1 MGANQGFLRPTGNL
15 ARREKT
21 VPSPAPSQWET
32 TPYPSNDLQEGLT
45 NNSVRPSPAGLRS
58 PLTPPKAMKPTAPT
72 PVQPVPKQMLLT
84 EEDWQLERPGRLVR
98 REPEK
103 TSPSMAARLPED
115 RLVPDQ
121 PEETTWEEGTAPV
134 PVTLPQEEIPPVESE
149 RALGASP
156 LDDALLSDLLQS
168 NPDITGL
175 LEDPEDWP
183 EDGEDALPDDQ
194 IPEPAVVPVSL
205 FPESRPR
212 RKWPWIAAGTVL
224 LLTAGGA
231 ALWKTGLWARLL
243 ERLP

>member
-21 VPSPAPSQWET
+21 VSSSALSQSKE
-32 TPYPSNDLQEGLT
+32 PHYPSNELREDLT
-45 NNSVRPSPAGLRS
+45 NSSTRPAPVGLRS
-58 PLTPPKAMKPTAPT
+58 PLTPAKAMKTAAPA
-72 PVQPVPKQMLLT
+72 PVQPVPRQTPLT
-84 EEDWQLERPGRLVR
+84 EEDWQLEWPRRLIR

-103 TSPSMAARLPED
+103 APSPTAARLTEERAD
-115 RLVPDQ
+115 YDQ
-121 PEETTWEEGTAPV
+121 PEGTALEEVSAPV
-134 PVTLPQEEIPPVESE
+134 PVTPPQETPPAEPE
-149 RALGASP
+149 QALSASP
-156 LDDALLSDLLQS
+156 LDDALFSDLLQN
-168 NPDITGL
+168 NPDITGS

-194 IPEPAVVPVSL
+194 IPEPASVPVSL

-212 RKWPWIAAGTVL
+212 RKWPWIAAGTAL

>member
-21 VPSPAPSQWET
+21 VPSPASSQWET
-32 TPYPSNDLQEGLT
+32 TPCPSNDLQEGLT
-45 NNSVRPSPAGLRS
+45 NSSVRPSPAGLRS
-58 PLTPPKAMKPTAPT
+58 PLTPAKAMKPTAPT
-72 PVQPVPKQMLLT
+72 PVQPVPKQTPLT
-84 EEDWQLERPGRLVR
+84 EEDWQLERPRRLIR

-103 TSPSMAARLPED
+103 TSPSMAFRLLED
-115 RLVPDQ
+115 RPVPDQ
-121 PEETTWEEGTAPV
+121 PEKTTWEEVSAPV
-134 PVTLPQEEIPPVESE
+134 SVSFLPETPPAEPE
-149 RALGASP
+149 QAPGASP
-156 LDDALLSDLLQS
+156 LDDALFSDLLQS
-168 NPDITGL
+168 NPDIMGL

-212 RKWPWIAAGTVL
+212 RKWPWIAAGTAL

>member
-1 MGANQGFLRPTGNL
+1 M
-15 ARREKT
+15 KT
-21 VPSPAPSQWET
+21 AT
-32 TPYPSNDLQEGLT
+32 
-45 NNSVRPSPAGLRS
+45 
-58 PLTPPKAMKPTAPT
+58 PT
-72 PVQPVPKQMLLT
+72 PVQPIPKQTPLT

-103 TSPSMAARLPED
+103 TSPSMAFRLLED
-115 RLVPDQ
+115 RPVPDQ
-121 PEETTWEEGTAPV
+121 PEGTALEEVSAPV
-134 PVTLPQEEIPPVESE
+134 PVTPPQETPPAEPE

-156 LDDALLSDLLQS
+156 LDDALFSDLLQS
-168 NPDITGL
+168 NPDIMGL

-212 RKWPWIAAGTVL
+212 RKWPWIAAGTAL
-224 LLTAGGA
+224 LLTAGGT

>member
-21 VPSPAPSQWET
+21 VPSPASSQWET
-32 TPYPSNDLQEGLT
+32 TPCPSNDLQEGLT
-45 NNSVRPSPAGLRS
+45 NSSVRPSPAGLRS
-58 PLTPPKAMKPTAPT
+58 PLTPAKAMKPTAPT
-72 PVQPVPKQMLLT
+72 PVQPVPKQTPLT
-84 EEDWQLERPGRLVR
+84 EEDWQLERPRRLIR

-103 TSPSMAARLPED
+103 TSPSMAFRLLED
-115 RLVPDQ
+115 RPVPDQ
-121 PEETTWEEGTAPV
+121 PEETTWEEETAPV
-134 PVTLPQEEIPPVESE
+134 SVSSLPETPPAEPE
-149 RALGASP
+149 QAPGASP
-156 LDDALLSDLLQS
+156 LDDALFSDLLQS
-168 NPDITGL
+168 NPDIMGL

-212 RKWPWIAAGTVL
+212 RKWPWIAAGTAL

-243 ERLP
+243 ERLS

>member
-21 VPSPAPSQWET
+21 VPSPALSQWET
-32 TPYPSNDLQEGLT
+32 TPYPSNDLREGLT
-45 NNSVRPSPAGLRS
+45 NSSARPSPAALRS
-58 PLTPPKAMKPTAPT
+58 PLTPAKAMKTATPA
-72 PVQPVPKQMLLT
+72 PVQPIPKQTPLT
-84 EEDWQLERPGRLVR
+84 EEDWQLERPGRLIR
-98 REPEK
+98 RESEK
-103 TSPSMAARLPED
+103 APSPTAARLTEERAD
-115 RLVPDQ
+115 YDQ
-121 PEETTWEEGTAPV
+121 PEEMTGEEGTAPV

-156 LDDALLSDLLQS
+156 LDDALFSDLLQS
-168 NPDITGL
+168 NPDIMGL

-194 IPEPAVVPVSL
+194 IPEPASVPISL
-205 FPESRPR
+205 FPESHPR
-212 RKWPWIAAGTVL
+212 RKWPWIAAGTAL
-224 LLTAGGA
+224 LLAAGGT

>member
-32 TPYPSNDLQEGLT
+32 TPCPSNDLQEGLT
-45 NNSVRPSPAGLRS
+45 NSSVRPSPAGLRS
-58 PLTPPKAMKPTAPT
+58 PLTPAKAMKPIAPT
-72 PVQPVPKQMLLT
+72 PVQPVPKQMPLT

-103 TSPSMAARLPED
+103 TPPSMAFRLLED
-115 RLVPDQ
+115 RPVPDQ
-121 PEETTWEEGTAPV
+121 PEETTWEEVSAPV
-134 PVTLPQEEIPPVESE
+134 SVSSLPETPPAEPE
-149 RALGASP
+149 QAPGASP
-156 LDDALLSDLLQS
+156 LDDALFSELLQS
-168 NPDITGL
+168 NPDITGS

-194 IPEPAVVPVSL
+194 IPEPASVPVSL

-212 RKWPWIAAGTVL
+212 RKWPWIAAGTAL

>member
-21 VPSPAPSQWET
+21 VSSSALSQSKE
-32 TPYPSNDLQEGLT
+32 PHYPSNDLREGLT
-45 NNSVRPSPAGLRS
+45 NSSARPSPAALRS
-58 PLTPPKAMKPTAPT
+58 PLTPAKAMKTATPA
-72 PVQPVPKQMLLT
+72 PVQPIPKQTPLT
-84 EEDWQLERPGRLVR
+84 EEDWQLERPRRLIR

-103 TSPSMAARLPED
+103 TSPSMAFRLLED
-115 RLVPDQ
+115 RPVPDQ
-121 PEETTWEEGTAPV
+121 PEKTTWEEGTAPV

-156 LDDALLSDLLQS
+156 LDDALFSDLLQS
-168 NPDITGL
+168 NPDIMGL

-212 RKWPWIAAGTVL
+212 RKWPWIAAGTAL

>member
-1 MGANQGFLRPTGNL
+1 MKIKYAFQSGVVTEVEVSDEIGAVIIELDRQEYNVNHKET
-15 ARREKT
+15 RRHC
-21 VPSPAPSQWET
+21 SLDAF
-32 TPYPSNDLQEGLT
+32 N
-45 NNSVRPSPAGLRS
+45 
-58 PLTPPKAMKPTAPT
+58 
-72 PVQPVPKQMLLT
+72 
-84 EEDWQLERPGRLVR
+84 
-98 REPEK
+98 
-103 TSPSMAARLPED
+103 
-115 RLVPDQ
+115 
-121 PEETTWEEGTAPV
+121 
-134 PVTLPQEEIPPVESE
+134 
-149 RALGASP
+149 
-156 LDDALLSDLLQS
+156 LDDALFPDLLQS
-168 NPDITGL
+168 NPDIMGL

>member
-1 MGANQGFLRPTGNL
+1 MGANQDFLRPTGNL

-45 NNSVRPSPAGLRS
+45 NSSVRPSPAGLRS

-72 PVQPVPKQMLLT
+72 PVQPIPKQMPLT

-103 TSPSMAARLPED
+103 TSPSMAFRLLED
-115 RLVPDQ
+115 RPVPDQ

-156 LDDALLSDLLQS
+156 LDDALFSDLLQS
-168 NPDITGL
+168 NPDIMGL

-194 IPEPAVVPVSL
+194 IPEPASVPVSL

>member
-32 TPYPSNDLQEGLT
+32 TPCPSNDLQEGLT
-45 NNSVRPSPAGLRS
+45 NSSVRPSPAGLRS
-58 PLTPPKAMKPTAPT
+58 PLTPAKAMKTATPA
-72 PVQPVPKQMLLT
+72 PVQPIPKQTPLT

-103 TSPSMAARLPED
+103 TSPSMAFRLLED
-115 RLVPDQ
+115 RPVPDQ
-121 PEETTWEEGTAPV
+121 PEETTWEEVSAPV
-134 PVTLPQEEIPPVESE
+134 SVSSLPETPPAEPE
-149 RALGASP
+149 QAPGASP
-156 LDDALLSDLLQS
+156 LDDALFSELLQS
-168 NPDITGL
+168 NPDITGS

-194 IPEPAVVPVSL
+194 IPEPASVPVSL

-212 RKWPWIAAGTVL
+212 RKWPWIAAGTAL

-231 ALWKTGLWARLL
+231 ALLKTGLWARLL

>member
-1 MGANQGFLRPTGNL
+1 MGANQGFLRATGNL

-21 VPSPAPSQWET
+21 VSSSALSQAKEP
-32 TPYPSNDLQEGLT
+32 PYPSNELREDLT
-45 NNSVRPSPAGLRS
+45 NSSTRPAPVGLRS
-58 PLTPPKAMKPTAPT
+58 PLTPAKAMKTATPT
-72 PVQPVPKQMLLT
+72 PVQPIPKQTPLT

-103 TSPSMAARLPED
+103 TSPSMAFRLLED
-115 RLVPDQ
+115 RPVPDQ
-121 PEETTWEEGTAPV
+121 PEGTALEEVSAPV
-134 PVTLPQEEIPPVESE
+134 PVTPPQETPPAEPE

-156 LDDALLSDLLQS
+156 LDDALFSDLLQS
-168 NPDITGL
+168 NPDIMGL

-212 RKWPWIAAGTVL
+212 RKWPWIAAGTAL
-224 LLTAGGA
+224 LLTAGGT

>member
-21 VPSPAPSQWET
+21 VSSPAPSQWET
-32 TPYPSNDLQEGLT
+32 TPYPSNDLREGLT
-45 NNSVRPSPAGLRS
+45 NSSARPSPAALRS
-58 PLTPPKAMKPTAPT
+58 PLTPAKAMKTATPT
-72 PVQPVPKQMLLT
+72 PVQPIPKQTPLT

-103 TSPSMAARLPED
+103 ALSPTAARLTEERAD
-115 RLVPDQ
+115 YDQ
-121 PEETTWEEGTAPV
+121 PEGTALEEVSAPV
-134 PVTLPQEEIPPVESE
+134 PVTPPQETPPAEPE

-156 LDDALLSDLLQS
+156 LDDALFSDLLQS
-168 NPDITGL
+168 NPDIMGL

-194 IPEPAVVPVSL
+194 IPEPASVPVSL

-212 RKWPWIAAGTVL
+212 RKWPWIAAGTAL
-224 LLTAGGA
+224 LLAAGGA

-243 ERLP
+243 ERLS

>member
-21 VPSPAPSQWET
+21 VPSPALSQSKE
-32 TPYPSNDLQEGLT
+32 PHYPSNDLREGLT
-45 NNSVRPSPAGLRS
+45 NSSARPSPAALRS
-58 PLTPPKAMKPTAPT
+58 PLTPAKAMKTATPA
-72 PVQPVPKQMLLT
+72 PVQPIPKQTPLT

-103 TSPSMAARLPED
+103 TSPSMAFRLLED
-115 RLVPDQ
+115 RPVPDQ
-121 PEETTWEEGTAPV
+121 PEKTTWEEVSAPV
-134 PVTLPQEEIPPVESE
+134 SVEPE
-149 RALGASP
+149 QAPGASP
-156 LDDALLSDLLQS
+156 LDDALFSDLLQS
-168 NPDITGL
+168 NPDIMGL

-212 RKWPWIAAGTVL
+212 RKWPWIAAGTAL

-243 ERLP
+243 ERLS

>member
-15 ARREKT
+15 ARREKI

-45 NNSVRPSPAGLRS
+45 NSSARPSPAGLRS
-58 PLTPPKAMKPTAPT
+58 PLTPAKAMKTAASA
-72 PVQPVPKQMLLT
+72 PVQPIPKQTPLT

-103 TSPSMAARLPED
+103 APSPVMNRLTEERP
-115 RLVPDQ
+115 VPDQ
-121 PEETTWEEGTAPV
+121 PEETAWEEGAAPV
-134 PVTLPQEEIPPVESE
+134 PVTLPQETPPAEPE

-156 LDDALLSDLLQS
+156 LDDALFSDLLQS
-168 NPDITGL
+168 NPDIMGL

-194 IPEPAVVPVSL
+194 IPEPAAVPVSL
-205 FPESRPR
+205 LPETRPR
-212 RKWPWIAAGTVL
+212 RKWPWIAAGTAL
-224 LLTAGGA
+224 LLVAGGA

-243 ERLP
+243 ERLS

>member
-21 VPSPAPSQWET
+21 VSSQSKE
-32 TPYPSNDLQEGLT
+32 PHYPSNDLREGLT
-45 NNSVRPSPAGLRS
+45 NSSARPSPAALRS
-58 PLTPPKAMKPTAPT
+58 PLTPAKAMKTATPA
-72 PVQPVPKQMLLT
+72 PVQPIPKQTPLT

-103 TSPSMAARLPED
+103 TSPSMAFRLLED
-115 RLVPDQ
+115 RPVPDQ
-121 PEETTWEEGTAPV
+121 PEKTTWEEVSAPV
-134 PVTLPQEEIPPVESE
+134 SVSFLPETPPAEPE
-149 RALGASP
+149 QAPGASP
-156 LDDALLSDLLQS
+156 LDDALFSDLLQS
-168 NPDITGL
+168 NPDIMGL

-212 RKWPWIAAGTVL
+212 RKWPWIAAGTAL

-243 ERLP
+243 ERLS

>member
-21 VPSPAPSQWET
+21 VSSPAPSQWKT
-32 TPYPSNDLQEGLT
+32 TPYPSNDLREGPT
-45 NNSVRPSPAGLRS
+45 NRSARPSPAALRS
-58 PLTPPKAMKPTAPT
+58 PLTPAKAMKTATPA
-72 PVQPVPKQMLLT
+72 PVQPIPKQTPLT
-84 EEDWQLERPGRLVR
+84 EEDWQLERPGRLIR
-98 REPEK
+98 RESEK
-103 TSPSMAARLPED
+103 ALSLVTSRLAEESPI
-115 RLVPDQ
+115 PDQ

-156 LDDALLSDLLQS
+156 LDDALFSDLLQS
-168 NPDITGL
+168 NPDIMGL

-194 IPEPAVVPVSL
+194 IPEPAVVPVSP

-212 RKWPWIAAGTVL
+212 RKWPWIAAGTAL
-224 LLTAGGA
+224 LLAAGGA

-243 ERLP
+243 ERLS

>member
-21 VPSPAPSQWET
+21 VPSSALSQWET
-32 TPYPSNDLQEGLT
+32 TPYPSNDLREGLT
-45 NNSVRPSPAGLRS
+45 NSSARPSPAGLRS
-58 PLTPPKAMKPTAPT
+58 PLTPAKAMKPTAPT
-72 PVQPVPKQMLLT
+72 PVQPVPKQTPLT
-84 EEDWQLERPGRLVR
+84 EEDWQLERPGRLIR
-98 REPEK
+98 RESEK
-103 TSPSMAARLPED
+103 ALSLVTSRLAEESPI
-115 RLVPDQ
+115 PDQ

-156 LDDALLSDLLQS
+156 LDDALFSDLLQS
-168 NPDITGL
+168 NPDIMGL

-194 IPEPAVVPVSL
+194 IPEPASVPVSL

-212 RKWPWIAAGTVL
+212 RKWPWIAAGTAL
-224 LLTAGGA
+224 LLAAGGT

-243 ERLP
+243 ERLS

>member
-1 MGANQGFLRPTGNL
+1 MGVNQGFLRPTGNL

-21 VPSPAPSQWET
+21 VPSSAPSQAEE
-32 TPYPSNDLQEGLT
+32 PRYPSNDLREGRT
-45 NNSVRPSPAGLRS
+45 NSSVRPSPAGLRS
-58 PLTPPKAMKPTAPT
+58 PLTPPKAMKTAAPA
-72 PVQPVPKQMLLT
+72 PVQPVPRQTPLT
-84 EEDWQLERPGRLVR
+84 EEDWQLERPGRL
-98 REPEK
+98 EPEK
-103 TSPSMAARLPED
+103 APSPTAARLTEERAD
-115 RLVPDQ
+115 YDQ
-121 PEETTWEEGTAPV
+121 PEGTALEEVSAPV
-134 PVTLPQEEIPPVESE
+134 PVTPPQETPPAEPE
-149 RALGASP
+149 QAPGASP
-156 LDDALLSDLLQS
+156 LDDALFSDLLQS
-168 NPDITGL
+168 NPDIMGL

-194 IPEPAVVPVSL
+194 IPEPASVPISL

>member
-32 TPYPSNDLQEGLT
+32 TPCPSNDLQEGLT
-45 NNSVRPSPAGLRS
+45 NSSVRPSPAGLRS
-58 PLTPPKAMKPTAPT
+58 PLTPAKAMKPIAPT
-72 PVQPVPKQMLLT
+72 PVQPVPKQMPLT

-103 TSPSMAARLPED
+103 TSPSMAFRLLED
-115 RLVPDQ
+115 RPVPDQ
-121 PEETTWEEGTAPV
+121 PEETTWEEVSAPV
-134 PVTLPQEEIPPVESE
+134 SVSSLPETPPAEPE
-149 RALGASP
+149 QAPGASP
-156 LDDALLSDLLQS
+156 LDDALFSELLQS
-168 NPDITGL
+168 NPDITGS

-183 EDGEDALPDDQ
+183 EDGEDALPDNQ
-194 IPEPAVVPVSL
+194 IPEPASVPVSL

-212 RKWPWIAAGTVL
+212 RKWPWIAAGTAL

-243 ERLP
+243 ERLS

>member
-1 MGANQGFLRPTGNL
+1 M
-15 ARREKT
+15 KT
-21 VPSPAPSQWET
+21 ATPA
-32 TPYPSNDLQEGLT
+32 
-45 NNSVRPSPAGLRS
+45 
-58 PLTPPKAMKPTAPT
+58 
-72 PVQPVPKQMLLT
+72 PVQPIPKQTPLT

-103 TSPSMAARLPED
+103 TSPSMAFRLLED
-115 RLVPDQ
+115 RPVPDQ
-121 PEETTWEEGTAPV
+121 PEKTTWEEVSAPV
-134 PVTLPQEEIPPVESE
+134 SVSFLPETPPAEPE
-149 RALGASP
+149 QAPGASP
-156 LDDALLSDLLQS
+156 LDDALFSDLLQS
-168 NPDITGL
+168 NPDIMGL

-212 RKWPWIAAGTVL
+212 RKWPWIAAGTAL

>member
-21 VPSPAPSQWET
+21 VSSPALSQAKEP
-32 TPYPSNDLQEGLT
+32 PYPSNELREGLT
-45 NNSVRPSPAGLRS
+45 NSSTRLAPVGLRS
-58 PLTPPKAMKPTAPT
+58 PLTPAKAMKTAAPA
-72 PVQPVPKQMLLT
+72 PVQPVPRQTPLT

-103 TSPSMAARLPED
+103 TSPSMAFRLLED
-115 RLVPDQ
+115 RPVPDQ

-134 PVTLPQEEIPPVESE
+134 SVSSLPETPPAEPE
-149 RALGASP
+149 QAPGASP
-156 LDDALLSDLLQS
+156 LDDALFSDLLQS
-168 NPDITGL
+168 NPDIMGL

-243 ERLP
+243 ERLS

>member
-21 VPSPAPSQWET
+21 VPSPASSQWET
-32 TPYPSNDLQEGLT
+32 TPCPSNDLQEGLT
-45 NNSVRPSPAGLRS
+45 NSSVRPSPAGLRS
-58 PLTPPKAMKPTAPT
+58 PLTPAKAMKPTAPT
-72 PVQPVPKQMLLT
+72 PVQPVPKQTPLT
-84 EEDWQLERPGRLVR
+84 EEDWQLERPRRLIR

-103 TSPSMAARLPED
+103 TSPSMAFRLLED
-115 RLVPDQ
+115 RPVPDQ
-121 PEETTWEEGTAPV
+121 PEGTALEEVSAPV
-134 PVTLPQEEIPPVESE
+134 PVTPPQETPPAEPE

-156 LDDALLSDLLQS
+156 LDDALFSDLLQS
-168 NPDITGL
+168 NPDIMGL

-212 RKWPWIAAGTVL
+212 RKWPWIAAGTAL
-224 LLTAGGA
+224 LLAAGGT

>member
-21 VPSPAPSQWET
+21 VSSSALSQAKEP
-32 TPYPSNDLQEGLT
+32 PYPSNELREDLT
-45 NNSVRPSPAGLRS
+45 NSSTRPAPVGLRS
-58 PLTPPKAMKPTAPT
+58 PLTPAKAMKTATPT
-72 PVQPVPKQMLLT
+72 PGQPIPKQTPLT

-103 TSPSMAARLPED
+103 TSPSMAFRLLED
-115 RLVPDQ
+115 RPVPDQ
-121 PEETTWEEGTAPV
+121 PEGTALEEVSAPV
-134 PVTLPQEEIPPVESE
+134 PVTPPQETPPAEPE

-156 LDDALLSDLLQS
+156 LDDALFSDLLQS
-168 NPDITGL
+168 NPDIMGL

-212 RKWPWIAAGTVL
+212 RKWPWIAAGTAL
-224 LLTAGGA
+224 LLTAGGT